1 HASVAA
7 KASVAHGVRGVI
19 GPAGIHV
26 LDALLVA
33 RQVRHG
39 APEIFAGSRYVETG
53 NVGLSSVLK
62 QPAHDVPSRQPIGL
76 FRLSEIDAVAPE
88 LFGDAAAAVAALREY
103 GVIGDAGRTD
113 LPRLAKLDDRFAEN
127 WHGPAEPLAWPVVF
141 VCGELVHENETVARI
156 EFAVRSFA
164 AWRFRDDVGHA
175 RRGAAE
181 VMRQIR
187 CPAARDG
194 IPRVDGVAA

>member
-1 HASVAA
+1 
-7 KASVAHGVRGVI
+7 
-19 GPAGIHV
+19 
-26 LDALLVA
+26 
-33 RQVRHG
+33 
-39 APEIFAGSRYVETG
+39 
-53 NVGLSSVLK
+53 
-62 QPAHDVPSRQPIGL
+62 
-76 FRLSEIDAVAPE
+76 
-88 LFGDAAAAVAALREY
+88 ALREY

-194 IPRVDGVAA
+194 IPRVDGVAAFVEHACEVGAARDRPIALSPAPQQLWIARTAGHQLVIILF